1 MILSS
6 LKCTQGLTFPDQP
19 DPKKK
24 LMNTMEN
31 IKERFNQW
39 QSHKGSTVLQPM
51 EQNAFRAFQEM
62 GIPTVRHEEWKYT
75 RIGSVFNKDYE
86 FTPGRS
92 SGVLS
97 ENDLTPFHLP
107 DHAEANSLVFVNG
120 TYSPQLSVFRSKELV
135 VLPLQEAA
143 ENEYSEL
150 VSRHLGQ
157 SSRYVKD
164 GIHALNTAFVQGGV
178 FIQVKR
184 GQVTEHPLYIYYVTD
199 ARSANI
205 LSQPRNLIH
214 IAENAQVMVVETSV
228 TLGSAESFTSQV
240 MEIVVERDADVEY
253 YKIQNDATQTSQVST
268 TLFRQVGKS
277 MIHAVTVSLNGGLVR
292 NNLNIALEAEHGEAH
307 LYGLYFLNGN
317 SHIDNHTVV
326 DHVKPNCQSNQLYK
340 GIIDDKATAVFNGK
354 IFVQQQAQKTNAYQ
368 SNKNIL
374 LSESASVNA
383 KPQLEIFADDVK
395 CSHGC
400 TIGRLDEE
408 GMFYMR
414 SRGIPEK
421 MARNLLVHAFA
432 MDILD
437 HIKLAPVRQ
446 YIDQLIEERLEFV
459 SS

>member
-1 MILSS
+1 
-6 LKCTQGLTFPDQP
+6 
-19 DPKKK
+19 
-24 LMNTMEN
+24 
-31 IKERFNQW
+31 
-39 QSHKGSTVLQPM
+39 
-51 EQNAFRAFQEM
+51 
-62 GIPTVRHEEWKYT
+62 
-75 RIGSVFNKDYE
+75 
-86 FTPGRS
+86 
-92 SGVLS
+92 
-97 ENDLTPFHLP
+97 
-107 DHAEANSLVFVNG
+107 
-120 TYSPQLSVFRSKELV
+120 
-135 VLPLQEAA
+135 
-143 ENEYSEL
+143 
-150 VSRHLGQ
+150 
-157 SSRYVKD
+157 
-164 GIHALNTAFVQGGV
+164 
-178 FIQVKR
+178 
-184 GQVTEHPLYIYYVTD
+184 
-199 ARSANI
+199 
-205 LSQPRNLIH
+205 
-214 IAENAQVMVVETSV
+214 MVVETSV
-228 TLGSAESFTSQV
+228 TLGNAESFTSQV

-253 YKIQNDATQTSQVST
+253 YKIQNDSTQTSQVST

-307 LYGLYFLNGN
+307 LYGLYFLNGS

-414 SRGIPEK
+414 SRGVPEK

-459 SS
+459 TS